1 MLSANV
7 VSTVPALQQ
16 TILPYKIYEEHGVA
30 VIACTTETTA
40 SISNPGDQTQF
51 LDVVTSVQ
59 HAIDEI
65 KATTDI
71 KRIVA
76 LTHIGYDEDQRLARE
91 TTGLS
96 LIMGGHSHTNLG
108 NIDPAASQG
117 AYPTIVENANGDEVF
132 VVTAWRWGQ
141 YLGFIDV
148 VFDAEGRAI
157 SYTGGPINLDNTTE
171 QDAALQ
177 AQIDEWRVPFEEF
190 AAEVI
195 GYSEVD
201 LVQSTCQTVECT
213 LGNVMTDAI
222 VAYRSGVADFSLIN
236 AGGIR
241 AAIDVGNVT
250 RGEVLT
256 SFPFGNAI
264 TEFPMSG
271 ADVLRLLEGC
281 VSRVSQ
287 FNGNPVTSGFQ
298 VSGSLK
304 VQYNPSLPVGGRL
317 VRALINGVEVD
328 ESATYT
334 VATLDFLAGGGDNIF
349 PKVASPVVLDLQA
362 DVLERYI
369 QAQSPI
375 NIAVEGRIE
384 QVTEVP
390 GDGGGSSSS
399 TVSSS
404 TITASATASASVTV
418 SGTVSTTASVSST
431 MVTSIS
437 SSVSETVSSLS
448 SSSSSSSTATAT
460 SSTSGVYPT
469 KTRGCGRRPRPTVN

>member
-1 MLSANV
+1 MLSANI
-7 VSTVPALQQ
+7 VSTVPALQD
-16 TILPYKIYEEHGVA
+16 TILPYKIYEKHGVA
-30 VIACTTETTA
+30 VIGCTTETTA
-40 SISNPGDQTQF
+40 SISNPGEGTQF
-51 LDVVTSVQ
+51 SDAVSSVQ
-59 HAIDEI
+59 RAIDEI
-65 KATTDI
+65 KASTDI

-117 AYPTIVENANGDEVF
+117 AYPTIVKNANGDEVF
-132 VVTAWRWGQ
+132 IVTAWRWGQ

-195 GYSEVD
+195 GYSNVD
-201 LVQSTCQTVECT
+201 LVQSSCQTAECT

-241 AAIDVGNVT
+241 AAIDIGNVT

-264 TEFPMSG
+264 TEFPMTG

-328 ESATYT
+328 KTATYT

-349 PKVASPVVLDLQA
+349 PKVVSPVVLDLQA

-375 NIAVEGRIE
+375 DIALEGRIE

-390 GDGGGSSSS
+390 GGDSSTTTTTITSS
-399 TVSSS
+399 TV
-404 TITASATASASVTV
+404 TASGTMSGSVTV
-418 SGTVSTTASVSST
+418 SGTASVSST
-431 MVTSIS
+431 MATSMS
-437 SSVSETVSSLS
+437 SSVSETASSLS
-448 SSSSSSSTATAT
+448 SSSSSSAAIPTSIST
-460 SSTSGVYPT
+460 GGIYPT
-469 KTRGCGRRPRPTVN
+469 KTRGCGRRPRATVN